1 MLPLRNGEELDG
13 EATGTDPGPTV
24 QGDLEGVGR
33 GP

>member
-24 QGDLEGVGR
+24 QADLEAAGSGS
-33 GP
+33 